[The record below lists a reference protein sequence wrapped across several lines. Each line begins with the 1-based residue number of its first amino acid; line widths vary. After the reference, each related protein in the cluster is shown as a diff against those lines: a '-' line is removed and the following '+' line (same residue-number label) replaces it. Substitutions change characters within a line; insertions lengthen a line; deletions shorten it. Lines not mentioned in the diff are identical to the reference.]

1 MSSKISCKVLFLP
14 KIPVMINITYE
25 SVISHIFEILALIF
39 VPAFIIGCFYFSALG
54 LYRFFKGKTKKE
66 LLEDNARLLEENQQL
81 KETNIQILEKNAEL
95 TRRIEHVENVI
106 IQNEHQLNDS
116 RSSSQL
122 INVGTMRVRSNH
134 ISYIV
139 SQSFEQ
145 ITNGSSR
152 IKVIHYIGS
161 TNTDSVY
168 ATFDSILE
176 QLGGNFMQI
185 NKNQIVNLLEID
197 KIQGNELYLKNVR
210 DAFVISDAKR
220 EEFDERIS
228 RM

>member
-1 MSSKISCKVLFLP
+1 
-14 KIPVMINITYE
+14 MINITYE

-81 KETNIQILEKNAEL
+81 KEKNAEL

-106 IQNEHQLNDS
+106 IQNERQLNDS
-116 RSSSQL
+116 RSNSRL
-122 INVGTMRVRSNH
+122 INVGTMKVRSNH